1 MHTLSRRQFLQLSLV
16 SGLGF
21 GWPASDLSAATT
33 DADTPSFIL
42 PAEYAK
48 HHATWMAYGVSPRF
62 YPQQFP
68 PTVRKNLALIAQT
81 IAKYEPVSLLVRPK
95 ELAPAK
101 ELFGAVIHYIE
112 RPLDNLWLRDSAP
125 SLLLN
130 PAGQMRAIDFH
141 FKGWGSPQTHT
152 RDAKLA
158 QFIAQHLQLELI
170 EADLQLAASNLE
182 VDGAGTAILTESS
195 VFYAGRNAQ
204 LTKRQI
210 ENRLRRLVGIKKC
223 IWLPG
228 DPQGELAQRA
238 TDYYARF
245 VQVGS
250 VLVSHEP
257 NPDFRE
263 HAITRK
269 HQAILQAATDAQGQR
284 LKLVSVAKPPSVRSE
299 FVTPNFAASY
309 LGFYVCNAAVLLPEF
324 GDPRTD
330 NAARQALS
338 QAFPER
344 KIELLNIDALASGGA
359 SIHSVT
365 RQQPSL

>member
-1 MHTLSRRQFLQLSLV
+1 MSSLNRRQFLQLSLWA
-16 SGLGF
+16 SF
-21 GWPASDLSAATT
+21 GWPATDLVAAEGQP
-33 DADTPSFIL
+33 AFML

-48 HHATWMAYGVSPRF
+48 HHSTWMAYGASLRF
-62 YPQQFP
+62 YPKKFLP
-68 PTVRKNLALIAQT
+68 PVRKNLVLIAQT

-95 ELAPAK
+95 ELKRAQ
-101 ELFGAVIHYIE
+101 ELLGKAVNYLE
-112 RPLDNLWLRDSAP
+112 RPLDSLWLRDSAP

-130 PAGQMRAIDFH
+130 TAGQMRALNFH
-141 FKGWGSPQTHT
+141 FKGWDQAQAHE

-158 QFIAQHLQLELI
+158 QFIAQQLKLELVA
-170 EADLQLAASNLE
+170 ADLQLDASNLE
-182 VDGAGTAILTESS
+182 VDGAGTAILTQSN
-195 VFYAGRNAQ
+195 VFYTGRNTQ
-204 LTKRQI
+204 LAKQQI
-210 ENRLRRLVGIKKC
+210 ENRLRRLAGIKKV

-228 DPQGELAQRA
+228 DPQGELARRT

-245 VQVGS
+245 VQAGT

-263 HAITRK
+263 HAITQE
-269 HQAILQAATDAQGQR
+269 HQAILQKATDARGQR
-284 LKLVSVAKPPSVRSE
+284 LKLVVLNKPPSVRSD
-299 FVTPNFAASY
+299 FVTPHFAASY
-309 LGFYVCNAAVLLPEF
+309 LGFYLCNGAVLLPEF

-338 QAFPER
+338 HAFPER
-344 KIELLNIDALASGGA
+344 KIEWLNVDALASSGA